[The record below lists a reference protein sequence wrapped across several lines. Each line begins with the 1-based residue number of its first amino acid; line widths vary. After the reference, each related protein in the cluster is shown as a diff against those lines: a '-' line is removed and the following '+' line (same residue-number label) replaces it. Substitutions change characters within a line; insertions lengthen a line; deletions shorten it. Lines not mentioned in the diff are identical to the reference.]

1 MPPPSTY
8 HCDALI
14 LKHIPFGESG
24 LLVTFYTADRGKV
37 RAVARGARRSN
48 SKLVGHLEP
57 LTQARLTL
65 RRGRNLDD
73 VEQVQVI
80 ESFGTLKEDLDSIT
94 NGFYVAE
101 LVDGFG
107 SENGAN
113 HPLYQLAVET
123 LHAVSG
129 VSDPYLPL
137 RCFDLQLLNVSGLKP
152 ELYRCVECSREL
164 EPARHRFSPAL
175 GGTLCLDCRPTD
187 ALVMP
192 LSLQGVKVLRLLD
205 RSSPAGIQPLRM
217 SENLKREVQGLLEV
231 TLEYWLD
238 FQIRSNSFLKDLH
251 RESHPAVYT

>member
-8 HCDALI
+8 HCDALV

-57 LTQARLTL
+57 LTQARLTF

-80 ESFGTLKEDLDSIT
+80 ESFGSLKDDLDSIT
-94 NGFYVAE
+94 NGFYVTE

-107 SENGAN
+107 SENGIN
-113 HPLYQLAVET
+113 HPLYKLAIET
-123 LHAVSG
+123 LHAISG
-129 VSDPYLPL
+129 DSDSYLPL

-152 ELYRCVECSREL
+152 ELYRCVECSCEL

-192 LSLQGVKVLRLLD
+192 LSLPAVKVLRLLD
-205 RSSPAGIQPLRM
+205 RSSPGSIHPLRM
-217 SENLKREVQGLLEV
+217 SENLKGEVRGLLEV

-238 FQIRSNSFLKDLH
+238 FQIRSNSFLKELH
-251 RESHPAVYT
+251 HESRPTVYT

>member
-1 MPPPSTY
+1 MPPPRTY

-57 LTQARLTL
+57 LTQARLTI
-65 RRGRNLDD
+65 RRGLNLDD
-73 VEQVQVI
+73 VEQVQAI
-80 ESFGTLKEDLDSIT
+80 ESFGALKDDLDSIT

-107 SENGAN
+107 AENGAN
-113 HPLYQLAVET
+113 YPLYQLAIET
-123 LHAVSG
+123 LHAVAG
-129 VSDPYLPL
+129 EPEPYLPL

-152 ELYRCVECSREL
+152 ELYRCVECRREL
-164 EPARHRFSPAL
+164 EPGRHRFSPAL
-175 GGTLCLDCRPTD
+175 GGAMCLDCRPTD

-192 LSLQGVKVLRLLD
+192 LSLQAVKVLRLLD
-205 RSSPAGIQPLRM
+205 RSSPGSIQPVRM
-217 SENLKREVQGLLEV
+217 GQNLKREVQGLLEV

-238 FQIRSNSFLKDLH
+238 FQIRSNSFLKDLN
-251 RESHPAVYT
+251 RESRSAVYT